1 MDLVAG
7 VVIAGRYRVE
17 RRIGAGAMGEVWGG
31 VHQAIGS
38 KVAIKRLLT
47 GGATNPEVVA
57 RFRRE
62 AVLLGRV
69 RSDYVSRVLDFI
81 EDPQLGLV
89 LVMELIEGE
98 SLYDVLLKRR
108 FSVEEAVAL
117 GCDVLAGLCDLHD
130 AQIVHRD
137 LKPGNIIMETR
148 RRGNP
153 RAVLVDF
160 GMSRVVA
167 GASDE
172 EEMTGIT
179 RADVALGTLEY
190 MAPEQILNS
199 RGVSAAADIYA
210 AGAMLYRS
218 ITGQHAYAGGTES
231 ALARAKLMQEA
242 PPLQTGRD
250 DALAVGFAATLA
262 RSLRRKPNER
272 YQTPQEMLNELHRL
286 RDLSRGE
293 RSASAAVA
301 VAAPT
306 QADLRHAATMALN
319 AVPASQTPIP
329 SSGSMERKAMSLA
342 PPQEEGTGTGF
353 IWAIIIV
360 AIVGG
365 VAAFMVVRN
374 PAMFPFLRPKAAPTA
389 TATGT
394 MATPGTTAPLVEPT
408 TAPPAD
414 APAVLSA
421 SAAPVAT
428 RVIPSTKPE
437 PAQKAAP
444 AAKGAAAVAPKA
456 TPTPAAAPAP
466 KPADGF
472 LGGSP
477 AHRERAAARWPAS
490 SPLET
495 ANSVVRGRSAAASP
509 ATKSPGIC
517 SSREASTCCESGAW
531 RMPTRSRRLP
541 RTSRPQ
547 RRSSGGSSTAPSWE
561 AEKPPIHAPENAGTW
576 NRGMGDSTAAGSVRI
591 SSSPPARTPP
601 TANTTEPNDKRVP
614 SSVSTASSPW
624 AFTGEH
630 RRARRPLAGGSTRSS
645 AAASRLPD
653 GPPGAERTSPA
664 VTGRKASLA
673 FFARSEGDEGEGGI
687 PNPAGTK
694 TASAPGERA
703 KHAVSAAWCCRLREG
718 SRRRTARSA
727 SGITP
732 SAWSR
737 QSSPST
743 ATNVRPLARAAVSS
757 DQDAASASASQ
768 PGRVTRGTST
778 MPGPSAARSSTCES
792 WPRASRSTPAAVAT
806 STPASD
812 ESR

>member
-38 KVAIKRLLT
+38 KVAIKRLLS

-137 LKPGNIIMETR
+137 LKPGNIIMENR
-148 RRGNP
+148 RRGNA

-167 GASDE
+167 GSSDE

-199 RGVSAAADIYA
+199 RGVSAPADIYA

-293 RSASAAVA
+293 RSASVPAA

-342 PPQEEGTGTGF
+342 PPPEESAGTGF

-374 PAMFPFLRPKAAPTA
+374 PAMFPFLRQKSAPTA
-389 TATGT
+389 TAT
-394 MATPGTTAPLVEPT
+394 ATTAAPTVPGTA
-408 TAPPAD
+408 APPAATSVAPGATSAA
-414 APAVLSA
+414 APA
-421 SAAPVAT
+421 AT

-437 PAQKAAP
+437 PVAP
-444 AAKGAAAVAPKA
+444 AKKAIPGGKGAP
-456 TPTPAAAPAP
+456 PAAPAP
-466 KPADGF
+466 APTPAPAPAPTKAGATADGF
-472 LGGSP
+472 
-477 AHRERAAARWPAS
+477 
-490 SPLET
+490 
-495 ANSVVRGRSAAASP
+495 
-509 ATKSPGIC
+509 
-517 SSREASTCCESGAW
+517 
-531 RMPTRSRRLP
+531 
-541 RTSRPQ
+541 
-547 RRSSGGSSTAPSWE
+547 
-561 AEKPPIHAPENAGTW
+561 
-576 NRGMGDSTAAGSVRI
+576 
-591 SSSPPARTPP
+591 
-601 TANTTEPNDKRVP
+601 
-614 SSVSTASSPW
+614 
-624 AFTGEH
+624 
-630 RRARRPLAGGSTRSS
+630 
-645 AAASRLPD
+645 
-653 GPPGAERTSPA
+653 
-664 VTGRKASLA
+664 
-673 FFARSEGDEGEGGI
+673 
-687 PNPAGTK
+687 
-694 TASAPGERA
+694 
-703 KHAVSAAWCCRLREG
+703 
-718 SRRRTARSA
+718 
-727 SGITP
+727 
-732 SAWSR
+732 
-737 QSSPST
+737 
-743 ATNVRPLARAAVSS
+743 
-757 DQDAASASASQ
+757 
-768 PGRVTRGTST
+768 
-778 MPGPSAARSSTCES
+778 
-792 WPRASRSTPAAVAT
+792 
-806 STPASD
+806 
-812 ESR
+812 